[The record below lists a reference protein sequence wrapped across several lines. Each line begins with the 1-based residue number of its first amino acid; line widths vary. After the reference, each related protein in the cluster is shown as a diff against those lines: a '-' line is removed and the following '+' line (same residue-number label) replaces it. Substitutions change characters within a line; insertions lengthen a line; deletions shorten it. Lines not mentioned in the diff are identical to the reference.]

1 MRVKQRRSISNV
13 LEHTNLRGLYLWRN
27 KIGDEGVKYVV
38 DAIANNPT
46 IETLYLGYTD
56 MTDEGCVLMF
66 PVNNQ
71 RIVTKN
77 SSAYAF
83 GSYPSCT
90 AFSLSLCLPPSLS
103 LAEVPTGFLWLI
115 RLTDYMRHART
126 HMCRAILLA
135 KMLKNNNKLVTLDL
149 RGMWTPQPETP
160 PLIPTL
166 Q

>member
-90 AFSLSLCLPPSLS
+90 AFSLSLSLLASLPLS
-103 LAEVPTGFLWLI
+103 CRGTNWIFVADK
-115 RLTDYMRHART
+115 TDGLHATRT
-126 HMCRAILLA
+126 HAHVQGDTA
-135 KMLKNNNKLVTLDL
+135 
-149 RGMWTPQPETP
+149 G
-160 PLIPTL
+160 
-166 Q
+166 